1 MTARS
6 PLLDFNAMLL
16 FTGIMLQPVCG
27 TSGPESVPALAK
39 RA

>member
-6 PLLDFNAMLL
+6 PLLDFKAMLL
-16 FTGIMLQPVCG
+16 FTGIMLQPVYG
-27 TSGPESVPALAK
+27 TPGPESVPAPAK